1 MTTPSQAYADR
12 TVLVTGGAGAIG
24 SNLTR
29 ALLEG
34 GARVVVIDDLSASS
48 EANVA
53 VHERLRFIHGDILD
67 PDALGA
73 AFGESPEVVFHLAAF
88 FANQR
93 SVEHP
98 EEDLR
103 VNGMGILRVLEAAVA
118 AGRPRVVYAGS
129 GCSVYGNDAPLPLT
143 EGTVSTYLD
152 TPYQV
157 TKLLGELYLNYFGE
171 HYGLP
176 VVKTRLFNSYGPW
189 DPPGRYRNVI
199 PNFMWRALHGLPLPL
214 TGDGTETRDFT
225 FVGDITDG
233 LLRAGTSER
242 AVGAEMNLATGR
254 EIAIGDLAHKI
265 NEAAGSR
272 AGVEHRPPRAWD
284 RKRRLLASVDRARD
298 LLGYEP
304 KCDFDEGLAVTAAW
318 FRTHW
323 SRLATNPRFVPPGV
337 DPTDLRPRTW

>member
-1 MTTPSQAYADR
+1 MMITPTHGYADR

-24 SNLTR
+24 TNLTR
-29 ALLEG
+29 ALLDG

-53 VHERLRFIHGDILD
+53 DHDRLRFVHGDILD

-73 AFGESPEVVFHLAAF
+73 AFSDRPEVVFHLAAS
-88 FANQR
+88 FANQK

-103 VNGMGILRVLEAAVA
+103 INGIGILRVLESAVA
-118 AGRPRVVYAGS
+118 AGRPRIVYAGS
-129 GCSVYGNDAPLPLT
+129 GCSVYGNEAPMPLT
-143 EGTVSTYLD
+143 EGTVSTKLD

-157 TKLLGELYLNYFGE
+157 TKLLGELYLNYYGE

-199 PNFMWRALHGLPLPL
+199 PNFMWRALHDLPLPL
-214 TGDGTETRDFT
+214 TGDGSETRDFT
-225 FVGDITDG
+225 FVGDIVQG
-233 LLRAGTSER
+233 LLLAGTSER
-242 AVGAEMNLATGR
+242 AVGEEINLAAGR
-254 EIAIGDLAHKI
+254 EIAIRDLADKI
-265 NEAAGSR
+265 NLAAGSG
-272 AGVEHRPPRAWD
+272 AGVELRPRRAWD
-284 RKRRLLASVDRARD
+284 RKRRLLASIDKARD
-298 LLGYEP
+298 VLGYEP
-304 KCDFDEGLAVTAAW
+304 AMDFDEGLAATARW

-323 SRLATNPRFVPPGV
+323 SRLATNPRFLPPGV
-337 DPTDLRPRTW
+337 DPTAPPRT

>member
-1 MTTPSQAYADR
+1 MTTPSHAYAGR
-12 TVLVTGGAGAIG
+12 SVLVTGGAGAIG

-29 ALLEG
+29 ALLGG

-48 EANVA
+48 AANVPT
-53 VHERLRFIHGDILD
+53 EGDLRFVRGDILD
-67 PDALGA
+67 PDALSD
-73 AFGESPEVVFHLAAF
+73 AFGESPEVVFHLAAS
-88 FANQR
+88 FANQK

-103 VNGMGILRVLEAAVA
+103 INGVGILRVLEAAVA

-129 GCSVYGNDAPLPLT
+129 GCSVYGNDAPMPLT
-143 EGTVSTYLD
+143 EGTVSTKLD

-157 TKLLGELYLNYFGE
+157 TKLLGELYLNYYGE

-199 PNFMWRALHGLPLPL
+199 PNFMWRALHGIPLPL

-225 FVGDITDG
+225 FVGDIVDG
-233 LLRAGTSER
+233 LLRAGTSDR
-242 AVGAEMNLATGR
+242 AVGMEMNLAAGR
-254 EIAIGDLAHKI
+254 EIAIGDLARKI

-272 AGVEHRPPRAWD
+272 AGVEHRPRRAWD
-284 RKRRLLASVDRARD
+284 RKKRLLASIDRARD
-298 LLGYEP
+298 VLGYEP
-304 KCDFDEGLAVTAAW
+304 ACAFDDGLAATARW

-323 SRLATNPRFVPPGV
+323 SRLATDPKFLPPGV
-337 DPTDLRPRTW
+337 DPTALRPRT